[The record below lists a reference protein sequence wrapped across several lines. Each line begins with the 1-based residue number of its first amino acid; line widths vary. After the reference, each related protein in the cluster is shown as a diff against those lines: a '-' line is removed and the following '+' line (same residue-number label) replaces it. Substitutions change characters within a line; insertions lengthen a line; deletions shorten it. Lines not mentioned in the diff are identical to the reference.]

1 MGIESKIRELLEG
14 AANRPLDKQQG
25 DSSMPSQGDSNANPT
40 IEDLS
45 GSSNK
50 DGGLTAEV
58 GKEVSKKAKKDTT
71 LPAGSGAG
79 DAVNFETKGGKASG
93 LVGEEV
99 EVEVET
105 EFKLFQEDLS
115 ALFADEDG
123 LTEEFKVKAANIF
136 EAMVTARINSEIE
149 LIEQEISEQAVAEV
163 EAYTQELV
171 EKVDKYLSY
180 VTETWMGENLLAIET
195 GLKNEITE
203 SFIAGLKNV
212 FSEHYIEVPEEKYDV
227 LGQMQSE
234 IVDLKAKLDEGTQI
248 VVTLREESINLKK
261 EKVFVRVCED
271 LASTETEKF
280 KILVEDISF
289 TSEESYEQKLRVVK
303 DNYFQKD
310 SPAETEKLEDTMDT
324 NILVDNSVMSKYS
337 NAISKNFKF

>member
-1 MGIESKIRELLEG
+1 
-14 AANRPLDKQQG
+14 LDG
-25 DSSMPSQGDSNANPT
+25 R
-40 IEDLS
+40 
-45 GSSNK
+45 
-50 DGGLTAEV
+50 
-58 GKEVSKKAKKDTT
+58 
-71 LPAGSGAG
+71 
-79 DAVNFETKGGKASG
+79 
-93 LVGEEV
+93 
-99 EVEVET
+99 
-105 EFKLFQEDLS
+105 KL
-115 ALFADEDG
+115 AC
-123 LTEEFKVKAANIF
+123 
-136 EAMVTARINSEIE
+136 
-149 LIEQEISEQAVAEV
+149 
-163 EAYTQELV
+163 
-171 EKVDKYLSY
+171 
-180 VTETWMGENLLAIET
+180 
-195 GLKNEITE
+195 
-203 SFIAGLKNV
+203 
-212 FSEHYIEVPEEKYDV
+212 EHYIEVPEEKYDV